1 MKKSLALLAGAG
13 VGLGMLLGTPHVS
26 LAQAGAASGPF
37 ADVPADHWAY
47 QAVDTLQKAGIVIG
61 YPDGTYGGKRAMTR
75 YEFAVA
81 IARLLPQIHQVDT
94 SNLASKDD
102 LKALSDDLNSKL
114 ASNAQA
120 IDALKSLVNEFQPE
134 LQKLGQDVAAVQ
146 QRLDDL
152 DKRVAAVEAE
162 QARVK
167 LNGNLDLIARGDV
180 STSKNGGG
188 NYKPFLDRNG
198 MQTGNTNTNRILAND
213 TFLHNFDLQIT
224 GKLSDT
230 ATAVVRAEF
239 QNYLSALGNTA
250 GPVGSGPA
258 GLGGG
263 AGFGSGTETY
273 LREAYVHVPVSLGA
287 VSGSTLDVGRIP
299 VQFSKYTLQQID
311 ADVYTNLYETDSGN
325 VPVDGGKLAF
335 KVGPVK
341 LLGFAGKLDMV
352 PDAQLFGGSDGGSVL
367 TQGKRATGGLIA
379 QNHAS
384 PFTQGAGV
392 RASIGSIDKLQL
404 NGTLEEFGLGNDVG
418 DPQNGVTYNKLTVY
432 GADLNGDLPFNLGA
446 NNGIGIDASYTNS
459 EEGGLK
465 TNANYGY
472 KYMQHEE
479 QLTAHFGGLS
489 LKGGYQYVGPYFAAP
504 GAWGQVGSWKNPT
517 NIQGP
522 VVSAKYAFTP
532 KLSAN
537 ADYEDYKAAYGGTT
551 SPLQQGDKV
560 KRYQVGLGYGLTSS
574 NAVDLG
580 YEDVM
585 YDLQNNPGHSAGK
598 PHETYL
604 TIGLGHSFNPNAS
617 FKLLYQIVRYD
628 DKGTGFDSADGNGG
642 VAIGQFSLKF

>member
-47 QAVDTLQKAGIVIG
+47 QAVDTLQKAGVVIG

-81 IARLLPQIHQVDT
+81 IARLLPQIHSADT
-94 SNLASKDD
+94 SGLASKDD

-146 QRLDDL
+146 QRLDSL

-162 QARVK
+162 QARVH
-167 LNGNLDLIARGDV
+167 LNGNLDLIARGDL
-180 STSKNGGG
+180 STKKDGQ
-188 NYKPFLDRNG
+188 YLPFVDRNG
-198 MQTGNTNTNRILAND
+198 IEQGKGNNRMLSASD
-213 TFLHNFDLQIT
+213 VYHNFDLQIT
-224 GKLSDT
+224 GRLSDT

-239 QNYLSALGNTA
+239 QNYLTALGNTA
-250 GPVGSGPA
+250 GPGVGIVPGNLTA
-258 GLGGG
+258 GD
-263 AGFGSGTETY
+263 STQTS
-273 LREAYVHVPVSLGA
+273 LREAYVNVPVGLGPL
-287 VSGSTLDVGRIP
+287 SGGVLDVGRIP
-299 VQFSKYTLQQID
+299 VQFSKYTLQQVD
-311 ADVYTNLYETDSGN
+311 QDVYTNLYETDSGN
-325 VPVDGGKLAF
+325 VPVDGGKIAF

-341 LLGFAGKLDMV
+341 AVAFAGKMDTV
-352 PDAQLFGGSDGGSVL
+352 PFAQVYGGSGNNFAGAGQRP
-367 TQGKRATGGLIA
+367 TNLIFA
-379 QNHAS
+379 NHAT
-384 PFTQGAGV
+384 PFSGGAGV

-404 NGTLEEFGLGNDVG
+404 NGTLEEFGFNNDVS
-418 DPQNGVTYNKLTVY
+418 DPGNGVSYNKLTVY
-432 GADLNGDLPFNLGA
+432 GADLNGDLPFSLGK
-446 NNGIGIDASYTNS
+446 NGGIGVDASYTNS

-465 TNANYGY
+465 TNAAYGY

-479 QLTAHFGGLS
+479 QLTAHFAGLS
-489 LKGGYQYVGPYFAAP
+489 LKGGYQYVGPYFSAP
-504 GAWGQVGSWKNPT
+504 GAWGQIGAWKNPT

-532 KLSAN
+532 KLTLN
-537 ADYEDYKAAYGGTT
+537 GDYEDYKAAYGNTT
-551 SPLQQGDKV
+551 SPLQQGDKL
-560 KRYQVGLGYGLTSS
+560 KRYQVGIGYGLTSS

-598 PHETYL
+598 PRETYL
-604 TIGLGHSFNPNAS
+604 TLGLGHSFNPNAS
-617 FKLLYQIVRYD
+617 FKVLYQIVRYD
-628 DKGTGFDSADGNGG
+628 DKGTGFDSANGNGG
-642 VAIGQFSLKF
+642 VALGQFSLKF